1 MTQATAA
8 ATQATASTERTT
20 SRIGTASLWAGAC
33 ALLATPLFTAFRSG
47 GYGVKTQLIA
57 GGVLFALLALAALTG
72 PWPPLPGGA
81 PLATFGALVGLT
93 AWAAISVGWARV
105 EEAAA
110 HDVYRLALYCA
121 AFGLALAVMRVP
133 AVRRIAPGVLLAT
146 IVAVSLYALAGRL
159 LPDLVDQRTNV
170 VRLSQPLTYW
180 NALGLFAGFGVLI
193 GAGLAGDRT
202 RRRRWRIVA
211 CAAAVPCGVASLLT
225 LSRGASVAVLVGLAV
240 CVVLRRGRATLAAA
254 ACALAGVVALGVVLT
269 AFPDVLSLG
278 DDRDAQATQGA
289 AFLPIAVLVTA
300 ATGLAYARVSRT
312 RAARVK
318 LRLRPPARA
327 AIAVGAVLVVLGAAI
342 AIAGSGKE
350 STEVP
355 RTAER
360 ITRVET
366 NRGHYWRVAWDAFKR
381 HPVNGIGS
389 GSFVVEWTRERGKDQ
404 AARDAH
410 SLYVETLAEL
420 GIVGGLLMLAFL
432 GTLGAATVRAA
443 RDAPQD
449 ATAAMAA
456 GVVAAFVV
464 HVGLD
469 WDWEM
474 PSVVLIPLILGAAAF
489 YEREQPA

>member
-1 MTQATAA
+1 V
-8 ATQATASTERTT
+8 
-20 SRIGTASLWAGAC
+20 GTASLWAGAC
-33 ALLATPLFTAFRSG
+33 ALFAAPLFTAFRSG
-47 GYGVKTQLIA
+47 GYGIKTQLIA
-57 GGVLFALLALAALTG
+57 GGVLFALLALAALAA

-81 PLATFGALVGLT
+81 PLATFAALVALTVWAGLS
-93 AWAAISVGWARV
+93 IGWARV
-105 EEAAA
+105 EETAA
-110 HDVYRLALYCA
+110 HDVDRLALYCA

-133 AVRRIAPGVLLAT
+133 TVRRIAPGVLLVS

-159 LPDLVDQRTNV
+159 LPDVVDQRTNA

-180 NALGLFAGFGVLI
+180 NALGMFSGFGVLI
-193 GAGLAGDRT
+193 GVALAGDRS
-202 RRRRWRIVA
+202 RRRIWRAVA
-211 CAAAVPCGVASLLT
+211 CAAAVPCGLASVLT

-254 ACALAGVVALGVVLT
+254 GCALAGVLVLGVSLS

-278 DDRDAQATQGA
+278 DDVDAQASQGGLLLQVA
-289 AFLPIAVLVTA
+289 LVVTVAVA
-300 ATGLAYARVSRT
+300 LAYPRVLRT
-312 RAARVK
+312 RAGRV
-318 LRLRPPARA
+318 RLPLGPSARA
-327 AIAVGAVLVVLGAAI
+327 AVAVGAVLAVLAVAI

-350 STEVP
+350 STDVP

-360 ITRVET
+360 LTRVET
-366 NRGHYWRVAWDAFKR
+366 NRGHYWRVAWDAFER
-381 HPVNGIGS
+381 HPVNGIGT

-404 AARDAH
+404 YARDAH

-420 GIVGGLLMLAFL
+420 GIVGGLLLLAFL

-449 ATAAMAA
+449 ATAALAA

-464 HVGLD
+464 HAGLD

-474 PSVVLIPLILGAAAF
+474 PSVVLVPLILGAAAF
-489 YEREQPA
+489 YRREQPG